1 MDSAKEGDI
10 FALEIFERF
19 IHYLAM
25 GIVSLINLFDPEVIA
40 IGGGVAKAGDFLMEA
55 LLPEVK
61 KHIFYKDLP
70 YADIMLSP
78 MGNEAGIIGAAMMGA
93 GNL

>member
-1 MDSAKEGDI
+1 
-10 FALEIFERF
+10 
-19 IHYLAM
+19 M